1 VSGLPLNGL
10 PLSDAPVSGA
20 PVSGAPLAGAPVTK
34 ARMKW
39 LSEPLGRANRARLE
53 LTLGVVVTLAAV
65 VGLSTVIRPDPS
77 KLASKVVLA
86 SASPGEGHDA
96 EPTLAPTS
104 LPAPKVPLEV
114 ANAVAEGDVAK
125 VDKLYTPHMALDG
138 MLGVAAEAG
147 NLAMTRWLLDHG
159 ADVHEDEDSVNAPIL
174 LADDHPDVVA
184 LLFARDAAQPS
195 LVVAAQAGAKNAVVR
210 LLGGH
215 AALDAKDPSALYAA
229 VSSTRA
235 DTDTKVLIATALLE
249 AGADPNRD
257 QTDSPLA
264 ATVRPCELPPGGS
277 IDCLPLVR
285 LLVKRGAHARGDA
298 LVAALS
304 LDDAVRE
311 AVLEAVLAARV
322 EPGAT
327 AVALNEGWNLD
338 SALVKRIAGKG
349 IDWRWHDGEV
359 DAAAPLITAVQR
371 GDRELTR
378 ALLAAGAPVD
388 MQTRDGKSPLL
399 EALNGAA
406 SGDNE
411 DFARI
416 VELLLAHGVDVNRR
430 LPDGRSPLF
439 AAAEQGD
446 VRILTALLERG
457 ARVNEVILDETA
469 LDAAERN
476 AQTTAARV
484 LDAHGGRRAP
494 AHRYD
499 RSGDSE

>member
-10 PLSDAPVSGA
+10 PLS
-20 PVSGAPLAGAPVTK
+20 GAPVTGPATSAAAVTK
-34 ARMKW
+34 ARSKW

-65 VGLSTVIRPDPS
+65 VGLSTVVRPDPS

-96 EPTLAPTS
+96 EPPLAPTS

-125 VDKLYTPHMALDG
+125 VEKLYTPHMALDG
-138 MLGVAAEAG
+138 MLGVAAAAG

-159 ADVHEDEDSVNAPIL
+159 ADVHEDEDSVNAPVL

-184 LLFARDAAQPS
+184 LLVARDAAQPS
-195 LVVAAQAGAKNAVVR
+195 LVVAAQAGAKNAVLR
-210 LLGGH
+210 LLGAH
-215 AALDAKDPSALYAA
+215 AALDAADPSALYAA

-235 DTDTKVLIATALLE
+235 DTDTKALIVTALLE

-257 QTDSPLA
+257 RTDSPLA
-264 ATVRPCELPPGGS
+264 ATVRTCELPPGSES

-285 LLVKRGAHARGDA
+285 MLVKRGARARSDA

-304 LDDAVRE
+304 LDGPVRE
-311 AVLEAVLAARV
+311 GVLDAVLAARV

-327 AVALNEGWNLD
+327 AVALDEGWNLD
-338 SALVKRIAGKG
+338 SGLVKRIASKG
-349 IDWRWHDGEV
+349 IDWRWHDGES
-359 DAAAPLITAVQR
+359 DAAVPLLTAVQR
-371 GDRELTR
+371 GDRELAR
-378 ALLAAGAPVD
+378 ALLAAGAPAD
-388 MQTRDGKSPLL
+388 MQTRDGRSPLL

-411 DFARI
+411 EYARI

-439 AAAEQGD
+439 AAAETGD